1 MVVKTIDQIIDEVVI
16 EKNSHWLN
24 EEDAKDTI
32 SEDRMGLSK
41 SDVKEIIKRLPIM
54 IYGENIKVD
63 ITPNGIVVKPNITAS

>member
-1 MVVKTIDQIIDEVVI
+1 MVIKTIDQIIDEVVI

-24 EEDAKDTI
+24 EQEAKDTI

-54 IYGENIKVD
+54 IYGDNISVD
-63 ITPNGIVVKPNITAS
+63 ITPNGIVVKPIVMAS